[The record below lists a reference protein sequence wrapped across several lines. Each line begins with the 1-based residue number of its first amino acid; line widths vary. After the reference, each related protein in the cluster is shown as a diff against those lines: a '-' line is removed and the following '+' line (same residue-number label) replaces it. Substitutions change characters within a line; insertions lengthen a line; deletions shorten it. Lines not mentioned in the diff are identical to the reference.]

1 MTNTSVAAKARDT
14 VFADHLAAQYRAIGP
29 AAVQAAVMTK
39 PRQRPLM
46 NLVSSVQETD

>member
-29 AAVQAAVMTK
+29 AAVQAAVLTK
-39 PRQRPLM
+39 PRQRPL
-46 NLVSSVQETD
+46 LTVSTVQETD